1 MCTFAAL
8 QKLPPVITCTSVRD
22 SHDLLSVCR
31 LCCLCGTSIMSNPS
45 NMCVSC
51 IRSQVDITAPIQKQV
66 TVLWCKECN
75 RYLQPPKNWV
85 RAELES
91 KELLTFCV
99 KRIKGLQKVLCW
111 RSVLLE
117 ALSCPAQASACNTLI
132 VHMLP
137 WLCVPYHECN
147 SSPYVM
153 V

>member
-1 MCTFAAL
+1 MATTDNMGGPATVSYAGPSLVSQQHTYGHVYVCIGL
-8 QKLPPVITCTSVRD
+8 YTS
-22 SHDLLSVCR
+22 LLISGTLFDNILYFTCR

-66 TVLWCKECN
+66 SILWCKECN

-99 KRIKGLQKVLCW
+99 KRTKGLQKVLHI
-111 RSVLLE
+111 SGPFDAVM
-117 ALSCPAQASACNTLI
+117 PKSAI
-132 VHMLP
+132 
-137 WLCVPYHECN
+137 
-147 SSPYVM
+147 
-153 V
+153 

>member
-1 MCTFAAL
+1 MATTENMGGPATVSYSGPSLVTQQHTYGHVYVSNAGHAL
-8 QKLPPVITCTSVRD
+8 TLFKKAILGS
-22 SHDLLSVCR
+22 SLLSFVLVSCR

-45 NMCVSC
+45 NMCVNC

-99 KRIKGLQKVLCW
+99 KRIKGLQKVC
-111 RSVLLE
+111 
-117 ALSCPAQASACNTLI
+117 LSA
-132 VHMLP
+132 
-137 WLCVPYHECN
+137 N
-147 SSPYVM
+147 SILQ
-153 V
+153 